1 MPFRSS
7 HPTGTSRASNG
18 SSGAAGIGPAPRGM
32 ADWLSLAAAPT
43 FAIMALFTAVTG
55 GADMIC
61 SSAQEPLP
69 LTGMAAMYLL
79 MAVFHSAP
87 WLRLVSSRR
96 SEVGRS

>member
-18 SSGAAGIGPAPRGM
+18 SRGAAGIGPAPRGV

-43 FAIMALFTAVTG
+43 FAIMALLTAVTDG
-55 GADMIC
+55 EDMIC
-61 SSAQEPLP
+61 SSTQGALP

-87 WLRLVSSRR
+87 WLRLVSSRWNK
-96 SEVGRS
+96 VGRS